1 MKYVLACLAAGLLFV
16 SVAVASDSGEALYL
30 KSCKGCHG
38 ADGAKVA
45 MGMTRAVSDLSYEEA
60 RDALLGYKAGT
71 FGGAKKVI
79 MERSVK
85 NLSDED
91 MDALAHHIATL

>member
-1 MKYVLACLAAGLLFV
+1 MKFVLACLSVGLLFV
-16 SVAVASDSGEALYL
+16 SVAVASDSGEALFL

-38 ADGAKVA
+38 EDGAKVA
-45 MGMTRAVSDLSYEEA
+45 MGMTKAVSELSYEEA

-71 FGGAKKVI
+71 FGGPKKVI